1 MADVP
6 DIKYLFEPRAVAVIG
21 ASHDTSKI
29 GYKILENIVAGGYR
43 GRIYPVNPKGGAILG
58 IHVSKS
64 IGEITGD
71 EIDLACVVVP
81 ARLVFDA
88 VKSCADR
95 GVKFCLAISSGFS
108 DVGNREEE
116 KRIVSYAREHGT
128 RILGPN
134 IFGVYSRP
142 ASMNATFGPSKIAPG
157 SVAIITQ
164 SGAIGLSMIGKT
176 AVENIGLSAI
186 VSVGNKADIDEA
198 DLIDYLIADES
209 TSVVLMYVEG
219 VQEGERFVS
228 ALKSATRKKPVV
240 IIKSGRSERGAIAA
254 ASHTGAV
261 AGSDEVFDDV
271 VRQCGVLRAES
282 IRDAFEWCKFLSDTP
297 IPNGERTLI
306 ITNGGGIGVMAAD
319 ACEKYGVRLFDDPK
333 LLRALFASV
342 TPEFGSLKN
351 PVDLTGQATSA
362 HYNTALDA
370 ALACESVDSVIALY
384 CETAVFD
391 AENLET
397 MIEENCAK
405 YRADSKPIAFSVIGG
420 ERTENALVSLRGNAL
435 PVFAD
440 VYAAVSCFGSMYA
453 YHRRRLEQSEDV
465 EEASVDIGAIEE
477 ICAGAQRERRS
488 SLLADE
494 GHRLMEIMRVP
505 MPKSMLARNLEEA
518 IGAAE
523 SIGYPVVMK
532 VVSRDI
538 IHKTDIGGVA
548 LDIDDKNEVI
558 DAYQAILHN
567 CRTRQPSAV
576 IQGVQISQMIRGGAE
591 FIIGARRD
599 SSFGPIVMF
608 GFGGIYVEVLKDV
621 AFRAFPMTRREVM
634 EMLKDV
640 RSYRILLGV
649 RGQEKKDIDAIVD
662 TIIKVGTVIRRCK
675 SISDIEINPLFV
687 CEHGSGVKAV
697 DVRIILSEFSRG
709 GGDA

>member
-1 MADVP
+1 MAGVP

-29 GYKILENIVAGGYR
+29 GYKILENIVASGYR
-43 GRIYPVNPKGGAILG
+43 GKLHPVNPKGGTILG
-58 IHVSKS
+58 LPVSRS
-64 IGEITGD
+64 VADITGD
-71 EIDLACVVVP
+71 ELDLACVVVP

-88 VKSCADR
+88 VKGCADR

-116 KRIVSYAREHGT
+116 KKIVSYARAHGM

-142 ASMNATFGPSKIAPG
+142 AAMNATFGPSKIVPG
-157 SVAIITQ
+157 RVAIITQ

-176 AVENIGLSAI
+176 AVESIGLSAI

-198 DLIDYLIADES
+198 DLLGYLVADQS
-209 TSVVLMYVEG
+209 TSVILMYVEG
-219 VQEGERFVS
+219 VHEGERFVS

-240 IIKSGRSERGAIAA
+240 IIKSGRSARGAIAA

-282 IRDAFEWCKFLSDTP
+282 IGEAFEWCKFLSDTP
-297 IPNGERTLI
+297 MPKGERTLI
-306 ITNGGGIGVMAAD
+306 VTNGGGIGVMAAD

-333 LLRALFASV
+333 ILRELFTGV

-351 PVDLTGQATSA
+351 PVDLTGQATST

-370 ALACESVDSVIALY
+370 ALACNSVDSVLALY

-391 AENLET
+391 ADNLEH
-397 MIEENCAK
+397 MIQENCANYK
-405 YRADSKPIAFSVIGG
+405 AGGKPIAFSAIGG
-420 ERTENALVSLRGNAL
+420 EQTEHALISLRGKAL

-453 YHRRRLEQSEDV
+453 YHRRRLERSEDV
-465 EEASVDIGAIEE
+465 LEASLDVAAIEE
-477 ICAGAQRERRS
+477 LCAGAREDRRS
-488 SLLADE
+488 SFLADE
-494 GHRLMEIMRVP
+494 GHRLLEIMGVP
-505 MPKSMLARNLEEA
+505 MPKSMLARSLEEA
-518 IGAAE
+518 VGVAE
-523 SIGYPVVMK
+523 SIGYPLVMK

-538 IHKTDIGGVA
+538 IHKTDMGGVA
-548 LDIDDKNEVI
+548 LDIDNKNEVM
-558 DAYQAILHN
+558 DAYQGILHN
-567 CRTRQPSAV
+567 CRARQPGAV
-576 IQGVQISQMIRGGAE
+576 IQGVQISEMIRGGTE

-621 AFRAFPMTRREVM
+621 AFRAFPMTRKEVM

-640 RSYRILLGV
+640 RSYPILLGV

-662 TIIKVGTVIRRCK
+662 TIIKVGTVIHRCP
-675 SISDIEINPLFV
+675 SISDMEINPLFV
-687 CEHGSGVKAV
+687 CDQGSGVKAV
-697 DVRIILSEFSRG
+697 DVRIILSDVSRG
-709 GGDA
+709 GRDA